1 MKQFVRH
8 RRFFSIL
15 LLFACLN
22 LVGGAAFPQ
31 DIDVRTR
38 VVYIVSF
45 IRYIKWPPA
54 QVAQRVRKVGIYGA
68 DAELLRELQ
77 DAARQPQQDYQLVV
91 RQIND
96 LADATD
102 LHLLYLPAS
111 KTSRDIRKD
120 NESLGNSPVLIFAE
134 REGTIRD
141 GAAIS
146 LFEMEAGNRMTFEYN
161 EAELTRRHLKADPQL
176 LSKGLRAK

>member
-1 MKQFVRH
+1 MKQSVRY
-8 RRFFSIL
+8 RRWLSIILIFSSL
-15 LLFACLN
+15 SLT
-22 LVGGAAFPQ
+22 GGTAYPQ

-45 IRYIKWPPA
+45 IRYIKWPPTR
-54 QVAQRVRKVGIYGA
+54 VVERVRKVGIYGT

-77 DAARQPQQDYQLVV
+77 DAARQPQQDFQLIV

-96 LADATD
+96 LADAAD

-111 KTSRDIRKD
+111 KTNRDIRKV
-120 NESLGNSPVLIFAE
+120 NETLGNAPILIFAE
-134 REGTIRD
+134 REGTARD

-146 LFEMEAGNRMTFEYN
+146 LFELEAGNRMTFEYN
-161 EAELTRRHLKADPQL
+161 ESELTRRQLTADPQL
-176 LSKGLRAK
+176 LRKGLPAK